1 MFASFMSA
9 SMDCYTMNFMFVP
22 MDGFS
27 IGFVFSI
34 GFEYRSICGITN
46 YFGNGFGNDFGKQPI
61 QHKEPP
67 GKNQRFPM
75 LKSTL

>member
-1 MFASFMSA
+1 MSA
-9 SMDCYTMNFMFVP
+9 SMDCYTMNFMFVS

-27 IGFVFSI
+27 IGFGFGFSI
-34 GFEYRSICGITN
+34 GFEYRFICGITN

>member
-1 MFASFMSA
+1 MSA
-9 SMDCYTMNFMFVP
+9 SMDCYTMNFMFVS

-27 IGFVFSI
+27 IGF

-61 QHKEPP
+61 
-67 GKNQRFPM
+67 
-75 LKSTL
+75 

>member
-22 MDGFS
+22 MDG
-27 IGFVFSI
+27 FSI

-67 GKNQRFPM
+67 GKKPEVPDA
-75 LKSTL
+75 KKYPITA